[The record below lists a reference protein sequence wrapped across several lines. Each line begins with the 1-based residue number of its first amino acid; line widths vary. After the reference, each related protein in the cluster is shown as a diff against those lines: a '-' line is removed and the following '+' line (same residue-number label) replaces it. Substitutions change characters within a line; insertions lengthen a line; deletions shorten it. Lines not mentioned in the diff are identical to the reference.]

1 MDDPNPTDKPNR
13 LVATAWES
21 LPDEATPADFFA
33 KLCEL
38 ADDYDAGQELCKEE
52 LASRGLGYAETL
64 ELMVEAD
71 TAEQDAQFA
80 LAERDE
86 TPPEWAASPA
96 AHRAIRR
103 FWLAGFE
110 PEQIACMLNLT
121 DRQVEAWVELKQ
133 YSTRNREVWQGHA
146 AGMSAP
152 EIATALGLRT
162 SDVDNDLR
170 SMGLTPHRKNRRISD
185 ETKAEVMRL
194 LAEGLGPTAIS
205 KQVEGVT
212 VNDVGNIRRHW
223 RKAS

>member
-1 MDDPNPTDKPNR
+1 MADPNPTDEPNR

-64 ELMVEAD
+64 ELMTEAGW
-71 TAEQDAQFA
+71 
-80 LAERDE
+80 AERTARSELDVDSE
-86 TPPEWAASPA
+86 AELLQSTAAK
-96 AHRAIRR
+96 RAVRR

-110 PEQIACMLNLT
+110 PEQIACMCDLPTSVVAGWIAAKNYS
-121 DRQVEAWVELKQ
+121 EA
-133 YSTRNREVWQGHA
+133 SRDVWQGHA
-146 AGMSAP
+146 AGMTPS
-152 EIATALGLRT
+152 EIAEVTGLTRPA
-162 SDVDNDLR
+162 VDNRLR
-170 SMGLTPHRKNRRISD
+170 QMELEPHRKNRRIPD

-194 LAEGLGPTAIS
+194 LQEGLGPTAIT